1 MVNTLKKCLQ
11 LKYSMSVTHTQGHG
25 LVRNVSSILLLSN
38 FLSEGHHAKFAEEE
52 TEAQG
57 LQATEPKIIL

>member
-1 MVNTLKKCLQ
+1 MDTR
-11 LKYSMSVTHTQGHG
+11 TRGHRH
-25 LVRNVSSILLLSN
+25 VRSVSSILLLSN
-38 FLSEGHHAKFAEEE
+38 FLSEVHHAKFAEEE